1 MNIKVAAHTVTHLP
15 NYILADT
22 FKPQMKEIIRPI
34 VDGVLQGLK
43 DTVETLQKE
52 NLDLKS
58 MVEKLEAKLD
68 AAEQYSR
75 RNCLRIAGV
84 QENTTEDT
92 DAYVMELSRAID
104 AEVTLD
110 DIERSH
116 RVGPVRV
123 GQRHDII
130 VNFVSYRSRGKL
142 YGARIKTKTS
152 GYEGVFINED
162 LTKPRNKILLK
173 ACKMVKEKH
182 LNSAWSSD
190 GTILVRDKDDEK
202 HRIMCESDLAKF
214 GPVPKLKGEIER
226 EAAEHMTGMMY

>member
-68 AAEQYSR
+68 AAEQYSS

-142 YGARIKTKTS
+142 
-152 GYEGVFINED
+152 
-162 LTKPRNKILLK
+162 
-173 ACKMVKEKH
+173 
-182 LNSAWSSD
+182 
-190 GTILVRDKDDEK
+190 
-202 HRIMCESDLAKF
+202 
-214 GPVPKLKGEIER
+214 
-226 EAAEHMTGMMY
+226 